1 VETFFVGQSFVIGFR
16 HESYPVEEVEEG
28 CVVDT
33 RILGKEKI
41 TYKILFRNVAK
52 KVNLNT

>member
-1 VETFFVGQSFVIGFR
+1 METFFVGQSFVIGFR